1 MAAPLAVAATRSGES
16 GIAVTENKPSPH
28 IGTLGEKSLHAAL
41 KFWYA
46 QPGDHFEVQVDDFV
60 IDIVRG
66 ETLVEIQTRNFSAMR
81 RKLERL
87 LPHYPV
93 RLLHPIAREK
103 WIVRETGA
111 GRFLK
116 RRKSPKHGRIEDVF
130 RELVRIPDLLP
141 YPNLTLEVLFTQEEE
156 IWRDDGKG
164 SWRRKRWSIHDR
176 RLLAVVDN
184 TAFASPTDYVSLLPS
199 DLPQPFT
206 NRDLATALNLRL
218 NLAQK
223 MSYTMR
229 KAGLLAVAGKRGNAL
244 LFECLLC

>member
-1 MAAPLAVAATRSGES
+1 M
-16 GIAVTENKPSPH
+16 TENESSPR

-46 QPGDHFEVQVDDFV
+46 QPGDCFEVQVDDFV
-60 IDIVRG
+60 IDVVRG
-66 ETLVEIQTRNFSAMR
+66 EMLVEIQTRNFSAMR

-87 LPHYPV
+87 LPHHPV
-93 RLLHPIAREK
+93 QVVHPIAREK
-103 WIVRETGA
+103 WIVRETADGQ
-111 GRFLK
+111 FIQ
-116 RRKSPKHGRIEDVF
+116 RRKSPKRGRIEEVF
-130 RELVRIPDLLP
+130 RELVRIPDLLMQ
-141 YPNLTLEVLFTQEEE
+141 PNLMIEVLFTQEEE

-184 TAFASPTDYVSLLPS
+184 AIFVNPSDYLALLPP

-206 NRDLATALNLRL
+206 NRDLATALGLRL

-223 MSYTMR
+223 MSYTLR
-229 KAGLLAVAGKRGNAL
+229 KAGLLEVAGKRGNAL
-244 LFECLLC
+244 LFGSKNMG

>member
-1 MAAPLAVAATRSGES
+1 VAVAATKPGES
-16 GIAVTENKPSPH
+16 GIAVTENKSSPL

-41 KFWYA
+41 KRWCA
-46 QPGDHFEVQVDDFV
+46 QPGDRFEVQVDDFV

-66 ETLVEIQTRNFSAMR
+66 EVLVEIQTRNFSAMR

-87 LPHYPV
+87 LPRHPV
-93 RLLHPIAREK
+93 RLIHPIAREK
-103 WIVRETGA
+103 WIVRETGD

-116 RRKSPKHGRIEDVF
+116 RRKSPKRGRVEDVF
-130 RELVRIPDLLP
+130 RELVRIPDLLAN
-141 YPNLTLEVLFTQEEE
+141 PNLTLEVLFTQEEE

-184 TAFASPTDYVSLLPS
+184 AIFVNPTDYLSLLPP

-206 NRDLATALNLRL
+206 NRDLATVLKLRL

-223 MSYTMR
+223 MSYTLR
-229 KAGLLAVAGKRGNAL
+229 KAGWLEVAGKRGNAL
-244 LFECLLC
+244 LFESVF